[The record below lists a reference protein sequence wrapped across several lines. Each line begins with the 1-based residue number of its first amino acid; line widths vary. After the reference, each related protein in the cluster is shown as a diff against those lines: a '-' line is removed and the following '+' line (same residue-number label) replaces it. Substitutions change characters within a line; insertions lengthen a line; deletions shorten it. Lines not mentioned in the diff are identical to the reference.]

1 MNAEILPAE
10 ATSPQAKNGHTIDKY
25 GQTIRLITKMNPLQ
39 STCPMPALL
48 SFCIQQMV
56 QRGYDLDEV
65 LRNSGLDRHSY
76 SQPETLLNGKAEL
89 AVYANIQRLIG
100 SRDMDE
106 VGLAIAGEINV
117 NSVGMLGGLVANAAD
132 LNHAG
137 YLLRRFQALS
147 NRWFTPELI
156 GSLAPGNAV
165 VRYRQTANLERHYSF
180 LITLSMRGAQR
191 LLGEIFGDAA
201 NGFVAKVAFAYPQP
215 EKPERHLMELNCP
228 VSFGHDFTYV
238 TFDYEV
244 GKAINPKRSDFTYNV
259 FLQHCRESAARFA
272 STSCQQRVLNTL
284 SCIDE
289 YPSAAAMA
297 ESLNCSE
304 RSLRRHLN
312 DEGVQYSE
320 LIDKIRF
327 DRAVYL
333 LSHSDDSVKAIGYQ
347 LSYSEPAA
355 FIRAFVRW
363 SGTSPAA
370 FRKTVARVLL

>member
-1 MNAEILPAE
+1 MN
-10 ATSPQAKNGHTIDKY
+10 S
-25 GQTIRLITKMNPLQ
+25 LQ
-39 STCPMPALL
+39 PTCPLPPLL
-48 SFCIQQMV
+48 SFCIQQMLL
-56 QRGYDLDEV
+56 RGYDLDEV
-65 LRNSGLDRHSY
+65 LRDSGLDSQSY
-76 SQPETLLNGKAEL
+76 LQPETLLNGKAEL
-89 AVYANIQRLIG
+89 AVYANIQRLVGIENL
-100 SRDMDE
+100 DE
-106 VGLAIAGEINV
+106 LGLAIGGEVDV
-117 NSVGMLGGLVANAAD
+117 NSVAMLGGVVANAVD

-165 VRYRQTANLERHYSF
+165 VRYRQTVNLERNYAF
-180 LITLSMRGAQR
+180 LINLSVRGAQH
-191 LLGEIFGDAA
+191 LLGEIFGVAA
-201 NGFVAKVAFAYPQP
+201 KGFVTKVEFAYPQP
-215 EKPERHLMELNCP
+215 ERPERHSTEFNCP

-238 TFDYEV
+238 TFDLEV
-244 GKAINPKRSDFTYNV
+244 GKAINPKRSEFAYNV
-259 FLQHCRESAARFA
+259 FLQHCREFATRFV
-272 STSCQQRVLNTL
+272 STSCRQRVLNTL
-284 SCIDE
+284 SYMDE
-289 YPSAAAMA
+289 YPGAAAMA

-333 LSHSDDSVKAIGYQ
+333 LSHSDDSVKSIGYQ

-355 FIRAFVRW
+355 FIRAFARW

-370 FRKTVARVLL
+370 FRKTAARALLSRAG

>member
-1 MNAEILPAE
+1 MSAESL
-10 ATSPQAKNGHTIDKY
+10 QAKAASPKAENGHTIDNS
-25 GQTIRLITKMNPLQ
+25 GQTIRFITKMNPLQ

-48 SFCIQQMV
+48 SFCIQQMLR
-56 QRGYDLDEV
+56 RGYDLDEV
-65 LRNSGLDRHSY
+65 LRDSGLDSQSY

-89 AVYANIQRLIG
+89 AVYANMQRLVGIE
-100 SRDMDE
+100 DMDE
-106 VGLAIAGEINV
+106 LGLAIGGEVDV
-117 NSVGMLGGLVANAAD
+117 NSIAMLGGLVANAVD

-165 VRYRQTANLERHYSF
+165 VRYRQTVNLERHHGF
-180 LITLSMRGAQR
+180 LINLSMRGTQH

-201 NGFVAKVAFAYPQP
+201 KGFVTNVAFAYPQP
-215 EKPERHLMELNCP
+215 EKPQRYLTQFDCP

-238 TFDYEV
+238 TFDHEV
-244 GKAINPKRSDFTYNV
+244 GQAINPKRSEFSYNV
-259 FLQHCRESAARFA
+259 FLQQCRDSATRFA
-272 STSCQQRVLNTL
+272 STSCKQRVLNSL
-284 SCIDE
+284 SCMDE

-312 DEGVQYSE
+312 EEGVQYSE

-355 FIRAFVRW
+355 FIRAFMRW
-363 SGTSPAA
+363 SGTSPAE
-370 FRKTVARVLL
+370 FRKTVARAPL

>member
-1 MNAEILPAE
+1 
-10 ATSPQAKNGHTIDKY
+10 
-25 GQTIRLITKMNPLQ
+25 
-39 STCPMPALL
+39 MPALL

-56 QRGYDLDEV
+56 RRGYDLAEV
-65 LRNSGLDRHSY
+65 LRDSGLDGQAY
-76 SQPETLLNGKAEL
+76 LQAETRLSGKAEL
-89 AVYANIQRLIG
+89 AVYANIQRLVG
-100 SRDMDE
+100 SNNMDE
-106 VGLAIAGEINV
+106 LGLAIAGEV
-117 NSVGMLGGLVANAAD
+117 NLNSLGMLGGLVANAVD

-156 GSLAPGNAV
+156 GSLEPGRAV
-165 VRYRQTANLERHYSF
+165 VRYRQTVNLERHYAF
-180 LITLSMRGAQR
+180 LINLSMRGTQR
-191 LLGEIFGDAA
+191 LLGEIFGEAA
-201 NGFVAKVAFAYPQP
+201 KGFVTKVAFAYPQP
-215 EKPERHLMELNCP
+215 EQAERHLSEFNCP
-228 VSFGHDFTYV
+228 VSFGHDFTYI
-238 TFDYEV
+238 TFDHEI
-244 GKAINPKRSDFTYNV
+244 GRAINPKRSEFTYNI
-259 FLQHCRESAARFA
+259 FLQHCCESATRFA

-284 SCIDE
+284 SCMDA

-333 LSHSDDSVKAIGYQ
+333 LTHSDDSVKAIGYQ

-355 FIRAFVRW
+355 FIRAFARW
-363 SGTSPAA
+363 SGTSPTE
-370 FRKTVARVLL
+370 FRKALALARL